1 MLGMADVEFKD
12 FSIEVK
18 GAISDK
24 INIAL
29 EESAGELEA
38 AAKRRSRVDTGRTK
52 SAWSHHVDEAT
63 HTATVGNPLENAIWE
78 EFGTGEYAING
89 DGRKGGWTYKD
100 EEGDFHRTRGKKPRR
115 TLFNAFSALKNKI
128 IAHIQEV
135 LKGL

>member
-1 MLGMADVEFKD
+1 MAEVEFKD

-38 AAKRRSRVDTGRTK
+38 AAKRRSRVDTGLTK
-52 SAWSHHVDEAT
+52 SKWSHHVDEGT

-115 TLFNAFSALKNKI
+115 TLYNAFSALKNKI